1 MMEHHLVMEE
11 FNHSLLMETL
21 LVSQHLLLL
30 IQHQLQQVLEERLH
44 FMESIIQVLKIGH
57 ILVIFEALKKMQ
69 LVEIL
74 PVH

>member
-1 MMEHHLVMEE
+1 MEQPLVMLRFKHS
-11 FNHSLLMETL
+11 FNTETL
-21 LVSQHLLLL
+21 LASQDFLLL

-44 FMESIIQVLKIGH
+44 FMESIIQVLKITH

-69 LVEIL
+69 LLEIL